1 MGLDLSILVS
11 IDLAFLSPKPTGV
24 QPYDNSH
31 APIHFP
37 RIPAPSLLQPF
48 NSSLGVGLLFF
59 FVPSQCILSQLW
71 INTYQSLTFSGFS
84 SRRSL
89 SPTFFFSNYSNPS
102 SLPSAYLFFF
112 PSSQFINSIFVTLI
126 EKKNSISATNS
137 PLPSVSGWWCSRR
150 TRPAPTSPKQRTS
163 MRRPITVFPF
173 SAIELGNDGEG
184 KIELRRGEEVTEKL
198 DARYEANLG
207 EKSPWKI
214 KAWEHRSQAKQREMR
229 QLPRQ
234 KADSSSKHPDQKRT
248 QTINSSVVSP
258 DRNWKLL
265 KTTNY
270 LFLLPG

>member
-1 MGLDLSILVS
+1 MIIPMLLFTSREYQLPASSNPLTLRWVLDYCFFLSHPNAYSHNYELTPTNHLLS
-11 IDLAFLSPKPTGV
+11 LAFPRGALSLP
-24 QPYDNSH
+24 
-31 APIHFP
+31 
-37 RIPAPSLLQPF
+37 
-48 NSSLGVGLLFF
+48 
-59 FVPSQCILSQLW
+59 LS
-71 INTYQSLTFSGFS
+71 F
-84 SRRSL
+84 
-89 SPTFFFSNYSNPS
+89 SPTTQILQV
-102 SLPSAYLFFF
+102 SLRLISFFF